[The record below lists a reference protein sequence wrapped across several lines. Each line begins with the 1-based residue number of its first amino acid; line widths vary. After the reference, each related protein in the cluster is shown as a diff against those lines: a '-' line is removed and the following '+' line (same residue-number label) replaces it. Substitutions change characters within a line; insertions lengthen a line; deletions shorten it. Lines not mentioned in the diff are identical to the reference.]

1 VLIGYRANL
10 ESMIHWSR
18 VAGAVAVIATTPC
31 VSAAQKQFE
40 GTIAYDVTG
49 SDRVSHVVIST
60 RGKKVW
66 QQGRRDDTPDVARDN
81 YLLVD
86 YDRGELM
93 SVIPAMKRYM
103 VVDFKKLRASV
114 DESGSANSPTRL
126 TDVVATGRK
135 ERIAGVACELY
146 SVTSLPGSEWCI
158 TTELGSIL
166 GFDGQAVA
174 DGNDPRALP
183 IPANNTT
190 ASLLRSLKKGALVL
204 RMRIVDDFGRTST
217 VVATKIDRARPPAS
231 LFSIPSDF
239 EEIQNPMLGRP

>member
-1 VLIGYRANL
+1 
-10 ESMIHWSR
+10 MIHWSR
-18 VAGAVAVIATTPC
+18 VAAAVAIVVATSR
-31 VSAAQKQFE
+31 VAAAQKQFE

-49 SDRVSHVVIST
+49 GDRVSRVVIST

-114 DESGSANSPTRL
+114 DENGSTISPARL

-135 ERIAGVACELY
+135 EQVAGVACELY
-146 SVTSLPGSEWCI
+146 TVTSLPGSEWCI

-166 GFDGQAVA
+166 GFDGQAA
-174 DGNDPRALP
+174 ANGNDPRALP

-190 ASLLRSLKKGALVL
+190 AALLRSLKKGALIL
-204 RMRIVDDFGRTST
+204 RMRIVDDLGRTST

-231 LFSIPSDF
+231 MFSVPADF
-239 EEIQNPMLGRP
+239 EEIQNPMFGRP